1 MLHLDDVVLRYGSR
15 AVLDGVELR
24 LKEGTATAIMGPSG
38 SGKTSLLHCIAGIIQ
53 PDSGS
58 IHVDGTNISSMSG
71 SARARFRLEH
81 VGIVFQFGE
90 LLPELTVGENVAL
103 PLRMLGTTAR
113 ESGDR
118 ALTALHAVGIDSLAR
133 RHPGEI
139 SGGEIQRAAIA
150 RAIVARPRILLADE
164 PTGALDE
171 ENIEAVARLITAQA
185 HELGAVVI
193 MATHNPAV
201 ARFADTIFRLR
212 SGRLEE
218 LPALVHV

>member
-15 AVLDGVELR
+15 AVLDGVDLR

-38 SGKTSLLHCIAGIIQ
+38 SGKTSLLHCIAGILQ

-58 IHVDGTNISSMSG
+58 IHVDGTNISAMSG

-103 PLRMLGTTAR
+103 PLRMLGTPAR
-113 ESGDR
+113 ESRDR

-171 ENIEAVARLITAQA
+171 ENIESVARLITAQA

>member
-1 MLHLDDVVLRYGSR
+1 MLHVCDVVLRYGSR
-15 AVLDGVELR
+15 AVLDGVDLR
-24 LKEGTATAIMGPSG
+24 LEEGTATAIMGPSG

-53 PDSGS
+53 PDSGTVGVGG
-58 IHVDGTNISSMSG
+58 VDIAAMSA

-103 PLRMLGTTAR
+103 PLRMLGRPAR

-118 ALTALHAVGIDSLAR
+118 ALTALCAVGIDSLDR

-150 RAIVARPRILLADE
+150 RAIVARPQILLADE

-171 ENIEAVARLITAQA
+171 ENIESVARLITAQA

-201 ARFADTIFRLR
+201 ARFADRVFRLR
-212 SGRLEE
+212 AGRLEE
-218 LPALVHV
+218 SAAMVPA